1 VIDTIGSPWLAYAVL
16 VIVTAAARLLCE
28 SWFAPAAF
36 VGLVWSFF
44 IGVSLLVVEYPI
56 PGPGMWMLVLL
67 IVAIQLGALI
77 VHQLRPRTRASGHT
91 SSVSE
96 FDSLIAPCRRYSL
109 VCTTVALAGCI
120 YFLFTSLEQFGL
132 SFTWIGVLEVGARWT
147 MMRYDDV
154 LEPWSVRVLV
164 TWLHPAALLGGI
176 LFACGSK
183 RLDRLIGAA
192 TLLPAVA
199 DGILAGARAAI
210 LLGLV
215 CWIGGYVS
223 TRCVR
228 DRGRLPLFSARNCI
242 SLLLAGISLVGM
254 FAGIDAVRDSKWY
267 QAFVLD
273 FREQKLVTYMFGS
286 PAAFAG
292 WYAHADISEAELGA
306 RTFAGEFDLL
316 GIKTRTIGRYTALS
330 NVVAGAEESNVYTFF
345 RGLIEDFT
353 PFGAVVVGACIGGLA
368 SWAYLMGSRNV
379 GGAVFWLSAF
389 YSSMLFSPIISLF
402 SFNGILLAWVV
413 AGLVIY
419 RANRRFSK
427 FAIPRPQTREVWVP

>member
-1 VIDTIGSPWLAYAVL
+1 VIDAIASPWPPYAVL

-56 PGPGMWMLVLL
+56 PGRGMWMLVLL

-77 VHQLRPRTRASGHT
+77 VHQLQPRTRVSGHT
-91 SSVSE
+91 SSTSE
-96 FDSLIAPCRRYSL
+96 FDSLIAPCRRYGL
-109 VCTTVALAGCI
+109 ICTAVALAGCA
-120 YFLFTSLEQFGL
+120 YLLFTSLQEFGL
-132 SFTWIGVLEVGARWT
+132 SFSWIGVLEVGARWT
-147 MMRYDDV
+147 LMRYDDV
-154 LEPWSVRVLV
+154 LEPWSVRLLV
-164 TWLHPAALLGGI
+164 MWLHPAALLGGI
-176 LFACGSK
+176 LFACSSK
-183 RLDRLIGAA
+183 RVDRLIGAV

-228 DRGRLPLFSARNCI
+228 DHGRLRLFSAR
-242 SLLLAGISLVGM
+242 SLVSLTLAGACLVGM

-286 PAAFAG
+286 PAVFAD
-292 WYAHADISEAELGA
+292 WYAHADISGAELGA

-316 GIKTRTIGRYTALS
+316 GIKTRTIGRYTALA

-345 RGLIEDFT
+345 RGMIEDFT
-353 PFGAVVVGACIGGLA
+353 PFGAVVVGACIGGFA
-368 SWAYLMGSRNV
+368 SWNYVTGSRNYRN
-379 GGAVFWLSAF
+379 AVFWLSAF
-389 YSSMLFSPIISLF
+389 YSTMLFSPIISLL
-402 SFNGILLAWVV
+402 SFNSAMLAWVV

-419 RANRRFSK
+419 KAKSRFSK
-427 FAIPRPQTREVWVP
+427 FAVPRVQTGEGWAP